1 MSGAPTSL
9 DADTALVRPVWS
21 ILAKGFTGTG
31 KTIASCGKEFRPVYV
46 FMCEGRLE
54 SVLTY
59 YRKLDGNVK
68 GIHYNDYT
76 MESGF
81 YPLNQKMD
89 AIIARP
95 EYRTVVVSSLTSYIR
110 IVLNHLIRSTP
121 RREDGKTGGKNKGG
135 IQVNTMED
143 YNYEDAAI
151 INELIAFFQQLKSDG
166 VNVILEAHI
175 TPYEAKAGDDIKT
188 VYEILTKG
196 KKAPAEIPSWFNEVW
211 LFEKI
216 IEGWDPS
223 KATGR
228 FMINPFGN
236 PTTSCKTSFGIT
248 PFDWTGTDSSTRL
261 MSFLSQEIQNTPAKD
276 PNAPTKASW

>member
-95 EYRTVVVSSLTSYIR
+95 EYRTVVVLSLI
-110 IVLNHLIRSTP
+110 
-121 RREDGKTGGKNKGG
+121 
-135 IQVNTMED
+135 
-143 YNYEDAAI
+143 
-151 INELIAFFQQLKSDG
+151 
-166 VNVILEAHI
+166 HI
-175 TPYEAKAGDDIKT
+175 SEP
-188 VYEILTKG
+188 
-196 KKAPAEIPSWFNEVW
+196 
-211 LFEKI
+211 
-216 IEGWDPS
+216 
-223 KATGR
+223 
-228 FMINPFGN
+228 
-236 PTTSCKTSFGIT
+236 
-248 PFDWTGTDSSTRL
+248 TRL
-261 MSFLSQEIQNTPAKD
+261 LSISYAVFC
-276 PNAPTKASW
+276 